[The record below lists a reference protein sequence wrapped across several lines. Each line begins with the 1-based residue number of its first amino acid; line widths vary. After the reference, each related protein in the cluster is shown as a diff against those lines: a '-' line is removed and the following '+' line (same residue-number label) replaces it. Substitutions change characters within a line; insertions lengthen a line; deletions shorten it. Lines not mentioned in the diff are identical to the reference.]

1 MKIHK
6 DTFRLLVASRAFRS
20 MALIYM
26 TLAFSLYLTVL
37 KINIIDIGIVAALTL
52 LFMICLVFF
61 MGVIGDRY
69 GYRYELLISEG
80 FTLVGAVII
89 ALSSDIILI
98 TLGIIIAGLS
108 GGAGGMRGA
117 FSPGINAMVANNYP
131 DEKERVKK
139 FSILTS
145 VASLFAIFGSVMLG
159 TVTILSKYVS
169 IEMAYRYMFLIAAIM
184 LSISFCLLIFM
195 QEQKRPRKTTRI
207 MKLSSL
213 KYVSKVILA
222 NSLGSIGLG
231 IAIPLLPL
239 WFALAY
245 KATPIQISMVFGVSY
260 VVTAF
265 GAYISSK
272 LSKKINILNMSS
284 VTRSLNGVFLIAMA
298 FSPFFIIAGAFYIIR
313 SFSAGIGLPS
323 RSAINVKGVHGEDYG
338 TATSFQGIATRVAQ
352 LSSGAS
358 GYLMDISL
366 PFPIFIGG
374 IFEIASGI
382 VYKVILGDKKNS
394 MEKRIMKKKIE

>member
-1 MKIHK
+1 MENYR

-26 TLAFSLYLTVL
+26 TLAFPLYLTVL
-37 KINIIDIGIVAALTL
+37 NVNIINIGIVAALTL
-52 LFMICLVFF
+52 LFMICLIFF

-80 FTLVGAVII
+80 FTVIGAAII
-89 ALSSDIILI
+89 AVSSKIIPI
-98 TLGIIIAGLS
+98 ALGIIIAGLS

-117 FSPGINAMVANNYP
+117 FSPGMNAIIANNYR
-131 DEKERVKK
+131 DEKERVKR

-159 TVTILSKYVS
+159 AVTVFSGYVS
-169 IEMAYRYMFLIAAIM
+169 IEMAYRYMFIIAAGM
-184 LSISFCLLIFM
+184 LAISFCLLIFM
-195 QEQKRPRKTTRI
+195 QEQKQPRKTTRI
-207 MKLSSL
+207 MKPSSL
-213 KYVSKVILA
+213 RYVSKVIVA
-222 NSLGSIGLG
+222 NSLGSVGLG
-231 IAIPLLPL
+231 VAIPLLPL

-245 KATPIQISMVFGVSY
+245 KATPIQISIVFGASY
-260 VVTAF
+260 IVTAF

-272 LSKKINILNMSS
+272 ISKRINILNMSS
-284 VTRSLNGVFLIAMA
+284 VSRSLNGVLLIAMA

-313 SFSAGIGLPS
+313 SFSAGVGLPS

-338 TATSFQGIATRVAQ
+338 TATSFQGIAMRVAQ

-374 IFEIASGI
+374 VFEIASGV
-382 VYKVILGDKKNS
+382 VYKILLGDKKGS
-394 MEKRIMKKKIE
+394 GRKHIVKKKI